1 MNDPQAARR
10 RALSTSGRKDALS
23 HGQSVHHYRWSAN
36 GVTLCVT
43 RNGQPS
49 AVAAGPLTDK
59 DTPLPA
65 ARSFLYQCLGSGLMA
80 MASSMMA
87 VMAPLYAVDLGL
99 GAQWLGVLMALPG
112 IFPVVLA
119 LPAGRWVDA
128 LGAPRWYFL
137 GLAGL
142 TLAPLGVVAF
152 PGVPALAA
160 SRLLLGFFYIF
171 FTLASQS
178 LVASLGNGRTH
189 ERNFAAYST
198 WMAGGRMVGPILV
211 GIAIDHAGYRMSFL
225 VVFVV
230 LLVASAIGL
239 LVARSAPEDR
249 DRRVRA
255 NPRRKGVVL
264 DTLRNVGLQ
273 MAVLTSAG
281 VFLAI
286 TMRETFLPVML
297 EQMGMSATLIGS
309 LVSLG
314 SLTSV
319 LIRPIMPLVTRL
331 LGGTG
336 NTLVV
341 SMVAVAS
348 GVGLLSLANSVTTF
362 AALAVVVGFGTG
374 IAFPL
379 SIVAVAS
386 HVPVRDRG
394 VALSLRLSINHTVEV
409 FAPTLS
415 GLVVAATSFRFGFA
429 SVGAALGVL
438 ALLALTVLRRF
449 NAGALVG
456 NESALVEATLS
467 AASTSSEAQVLH
479 AEAGGL
485 DGASEAV

>member
-1 MNDPQAARR
+1 MP
-10 RALSTSGRKDALS
+10 
-23 HGQSVHHYRWSAN
+23 V
-36 GVTLCVT
+36 
-43 RNGQPS
+43 
-49 AVAAGPLTDK
+49 
-59 DTPLPA
+59 
-65 ARSFLYQCLGSGLMA
+65 ARSFLNQCLASGLMT

-87 VMAPLYAVDLGL
+87 VMLPLYAVSLGV

-128 LGAPRWYFL
+128 AGAPRWFLL
-137 GLAGL
+137 GLVGL
-142 TLAPLGVVAF
+142 TLAPLGVVLF

-178 LVASLGNGRTH
+178 LVASLGNGRSH
-189 ERNFAAYST
+189 ESNFAVHST
-198 WMAGGRMVGPILV
+198 WLAGGRMVGPVLV
-211 GIAIDHAGYRMSFL
+211 GVIIDAAGYR
-225 VVFVV
+225 VGYAAVFVV
-230 LLVASAIGL
+230 LLAAAAYGWS
-239 LVARSAPEDR
+239 VARGAPR
-249 DRRVRA
+249 AGAGHARGGLRRRGA
-255 NPRRKGVVL
+255 VV

-286 TMRETFLPVML
+286 TMREAFLPVML
-297 EQMGMSATLIGS
+297 EELGMSATVIGA

-319 LIRPIMPLVTRL
+319 LIRPIMPHLTRA

-341 SMVAVAS
+341 SMLAVAA
-348 GVGLLSLANSVTTF
+348 GVGLLAAAHGVWAF
-362 AALAVVVGFGTG
+362 AALAVVAGFGTG

-386 HVPVRDRG
+386 HVPAVDRG
-394 VALSLRLSINHTVEV
+394 VALSLRLSMNHTVEV

-415 GLVVAATSFRFGFA
+415 GVVVAATSFRFGFA
-429 SVGAALGVL
+429 SAGLALG
-438 ALLALTVLRRF
+438 ALTLLSLSILPRF
-449 NAGALVG
+449 NAGVVAAG
-456 NESALVEATLS
+456 ASAPEK
-467 AASTSSEAQVLH
+467 H
-479 AEAGGL
+479 GAEA
-485 DGASEAV
+485 SETPQAVTR

>member
-1 MNDPQAARR
+1 MPVAR
-10 RALSTSGRKDALS
+10 
-23 HGQSVHHYRWSAN
+23 N
-36 GVTLCVT
+36 
-43 RNGQPS
+43 
-49 AVAAGPLTDK
+49 
-59 DTPLPA
+59 
-65 ARSFLYQCLGSGLMA
+65 FLNQCLASGLMT

-87 VMAPLYAVDLGL
+87 VMLPLYAVSLGV

-128 LGAPRWYFL
+128 VGAPRWFLL
-137 GLAGL
+137 GLVGL
-142 TLAPLGVVAF
+142 TFAPLGVVAF
-152 PGVPALAA
+152 PGVAALAA

-178 LVASLGNGRTH
+178 LVAALGNGRSH
-189 ERNFAAYST
+189 ESNFAVHST
-198 WMAGGRMVGPILV
+198 WLAGGRMVGPVLAGVI
-211 GIAIDHAGYRMSFL
+211 IDVAGYRAGYGA
-225 VVFVV
+225 VFVV
-230 LLVASAIGL
+230 LLGAAAFGL
-239 LVARSAPEDR
+239 AVARGAPAVAPGHAR
-249 DRRVRA
+249 GAARRRGA
-255 NPRRKGVVL
+255 VL

-286 TMRETFLPVML
+286 TMREAFLPVML
-297 EQMGMSATLIGS
+297 EQLGMSATVIGA

-319 LIRPIMPLVTRL
+319 LIRPIMPLVTRA

-336 NTLVV
+336 NSLVV
-341 SMVAVAS
+341 SMLAVAF
-348 GVGLLSLANSVTTF
+348 GVGMLSAAHSVWAF

-386 HVPVRDRG
+386 HVPVVDRG

-429 SVGAALGVL
+429 SAGLALG
-438 ALLALTVLRRF
+438 ALTLLSLSILPRF
-449 NAGALVG
+449 NAGAVAADAPAQEMPG
-456 NESALVEATLS
+456 AEAVEAPR
-467 AASTSSEAQVLH
+467 
-479 AEAGGL
+479 
-485 DGASEAV
+485 AVTR